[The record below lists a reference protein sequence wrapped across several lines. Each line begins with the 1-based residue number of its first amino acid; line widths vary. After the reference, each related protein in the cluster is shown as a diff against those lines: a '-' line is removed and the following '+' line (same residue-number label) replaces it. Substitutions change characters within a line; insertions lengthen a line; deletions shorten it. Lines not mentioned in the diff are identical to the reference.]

1 MTINK
6 HGIEITTLDL
16 WKKHAPPKSLDQWV
30 DGFSAKELARAW
42 LGSRASAIPS
52 EVGLALAGHK
62 DFTAVEAW
70 RAEPEVRLPFD
81 SFGGEPRNSD
91 LVIHARDSNDEF
103 LIAVEGKCHEP
114 FGQTVA
120 DALAEAVE
128 RKLGNVRSNGVARI
142 EQLAA
147 NVLGPRQG
155 HEPALKKL
163 RYQLLTA
170 CAGALCEAERL
181 SVQRVIL
188 LIHEF
193 FTDETDERLHARN
206 SNDLNLFARRL
217 SHESVGA
224 IAKSRLYG
232 PFHVP
237 WKSRPTLGS
246 VRLYLGKAVR
256 DIRTSARNFGVTDA
270 STG

>member
-16 WKKHAPPKSLDQWV
+16 WKNHAPPKSLDQWV
-30 DGFSAKELARAW
+30 DGYSAKELARTW
-42 LGSRASAIPS
+42 LGSRASAMPT
-52 EVGLALAGHK
+52 EVGLALASHK
-62 DFTAVEAW
+62 DFSEVEAW
-70 RAEPEVRLPFD
+70 KAEPEVRLPFD

-91 LVIHARDSNDEF
+91 LIIQARDSNDRF
-103 LIAVEGKCHEP
+103 LIAIEGKGHEP
-114 FGQTVA
+114 FGPTVA
-120 DALAEAVE
+120 DALAAAVE
-128 RKLGNVRSNGVARI
+128 RKLVNVRSNGVARI

-147 NVLGPRQG
+147 NLLGPRQG

-181 SVQRVIL
+181 NLQRVIL
-188 LIHEF
+188 LIHEV

-206 SNDLNLFARRL
+206 SSDLTLFARRL

-224 IAKSRLYG
+224 IAKNRLYG

-237 WKSRPTLGS
+237 WKSRPTLGA
-246 VRLYLGKAVR
+246 VRLYLGKAIR
-256 DIRTSARNFGVTDA
+256 DIRTSARNLE
-270 STG
+270 